1 MTSSLIA
8 RACRVLDQGKAVGVP
23 TDTVY
28 GLAAHRWAQ
37 RELFRL
43 KGRPDDKP
51 IPVLVGSV
59 ADAEGLAVFTPL
71 ARRLAEQH
79 WPGAVTLVL
88 AAQDDVSQPGAET
101 IGLRMPDQP
110 LALDLLQRCGP
121 LAVTSANISDQA
133 PAGSDLQAREV
144 FGAGVKIYLPGVCSG
159 GVASTVIES
168 LPGRKPRVLRAG
180 PVSLEDRR
188 RL

>member
-59 ADAEGLAVFTPL
+59 ADAQRLAVFTPL
-71 ARRLAEQH
+71 ARRLARQH
-79 WPGAVTLVL
+79 WPGPVTLVL
-88 AAQDDVSQPGAET
+88 EAQAEASQPGAET
-101 IGLRMPDQP
+101 IGIRMPDQP

-121 LAVTSANISDQA
+121 LAVTSANLSDQA
-133 PAGSDLQAREV
+133 PAGSDLQAREI
-144 FGAGVKIYLPGVCSG
+144 FEAGVEIYLPGVCPG